1 MRQKVLGFFKFLPPK
16 STPPL
21 ISDIDREVIIS
32 KRNPIGTTLEVEQKR
47 IEDEIAQIGQDA
59 MVLQLE
65 KEAVALTEINKRLL
79 EINKKSEAFLPKLE
93 NQQSSMKEAI
103 KQTYMD
109 IQKAGLDFN
118 NNKALYETQGT
129 LRRRQMVIEK
139 NPNLLN
145 LDYNIKMTE
154 TKY

>member
-1 MRQKVLGFFKFLPPK
+1 MRQKVLGFFKFVPPK

-21 ISDIDREVIIS
+21 ISDIDREVIIN

-47 IEDEIAQIGQDA
+47 IEDEIGQIGQDA
-59 MVLQLE
+59 MVQQLE

-118 NNKALYETQGT
+118 SNKALYETQGT